1 MIFWNIKTL
10 AKKRAAEKNYQV
22 LNENEYTVFYQA
34 YGITPMEVSEFTKI
48 IKEIDPDLKLTHI
61 PSARVARLISEW
73 ESKELESLIQGPTWA
88 ISSNNKESFKKLM
101 KIKDENL
108 NVIGGICEGHVT
120 PVDSLKKYPEMED
133 MFHKDWLGMNFRM
146 SQVLYSLHRG
156 ISTDLTETIKKVS

>member
-73 ESKELESLIQGPTWA
+73 ESKELESLIKGPTWE
-88 ISSNNKESFKKLM
+88 ISSN
-101 KIKDENL
+101 
-108 NVIGGICEGHVT
+108 T
-120 PVDSLKKYPEMED
+120 
-133 MFHKDWLGMNFRM
+133 
-146 SQVLYSLHRG
+146 
-156 ISTDLTETIKKVS
+156 